1 MLQSDH
7 QRAATLIVPNEHC
20 EQLYQTQAT
29 HYQDLALGTFTC
41 LPRSNRAHS
50 ADSVSWN
57 AEREPWILD
66 QKILDQ
72 KILDQT
78 LNKQQL
84 RCLLWVD
91 PQLEYFTG
99 HFPGQ
104 PILPG
109 VVQLDW
115 SLKLAAQ
122 QWPAAMHETNF
133 SGAQNLKF
141 KSPIVP
147 AELLQLVLSQQ
158 QGKLD
163 FIFSTP
169 TEVRSQGTLLYRV

>member
-1 MLQSDH
+1 LPKLHTDH
-7 QRAATLIVPNEHC
+7 QRAAILIVPREHC
-20 EQLYQTQAT
+20 EQLYQTRAT
-29 HYQDLALGTFTC
+29 HYQDLALGTFSC
-41 LPRSNRAHS
+41 LPRSDRVHP
-50 ADSVSWN
+50 ADLVSWN
-57 AEREPWILD
+57 AEREPWL
-66 QKILDQ
+66 
-72 KILDQT
+72 LDQT
-78 LNKQQL
+78 LDGQQL

-99 HFPGQ
+99 HFPSQ

-109 VVQLDW
+109 VVQLEW

-133 SGAQNLKF
+133 NGAQNLKF
-141 KSPIVP
+141 KSPVEP

-158 QGKLD
+158 PGKID
-163 FIFSTP
+163 FRFSTP